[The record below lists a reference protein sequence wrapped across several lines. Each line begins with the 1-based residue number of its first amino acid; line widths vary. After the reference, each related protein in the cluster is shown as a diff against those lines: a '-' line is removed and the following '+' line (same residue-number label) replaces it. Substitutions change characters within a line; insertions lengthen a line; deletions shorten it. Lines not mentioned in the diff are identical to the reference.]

1 MRGKKIGVFV
11 VLAAIVFVVNLSI
24 YRKEALLA
32 HGRTVCL
39 ALAPVDPRSM
49 MQGDYMALHFAI
61 ADTLRHRLGK
71 TMPRNGEGIV
81 VLRIDENCIAE
92 FDAIYRGQSIASDR
106 AIMRYRIRNG
116 RIKLTTDAY
125 YFQEGMRTHFDKAA
139 YGVFKVDEKTG
150 EALLVELKDADL
162 KTLR

>member
-11 VLAAIVFVVNLSI
+11 VLAAIVFVVNFSI

-39 ALAPVDPRSM
+39 ALAPVDPRSL
-49 MQGDYMALHFAI
+49 MQGDYMALRFAI
-61 ADTLRHRLGK
+61 ADALRQHLGN
-71 TMPRNGEGIV
+71 TMPKSGEGSV
-81 VLRIDENCIAE
+81 VLRVDENCNAE
-92 FDAIYRGQSIASDR
+92 FDALYRGQPLASDR
-106 AIMRYRIRNG
+106 TIMRYRIRNG

-125 YFQEGMRTHFDKAA
+125 FFQEGMRAHFDKAA

-150 EALLVELKDADL
+150 EAILVGLKDAAL